1 MIVVA
6 IGFIPLSALLTVST
20 TVMLESSQWLGKNIV
35 QNPDYKNSR
44 KAWMGAL
51 AAGI

>member
-20 TVMLESSQWLGKNIV
+20 MVMLESSQWLGKNIV
-35 QNPDYKNSR
+35 QNADYKNSR

>member
-6 IGFIPLSALLTVST
+6 IGFIPLSALLIVLT